1 MAKIGQKM
9 ALIYIPN
16 SPSCNSIPL
25 FSVLDKLSLVFIPS
39 QCLFDDS
46 VSVFETVFEVSLVKA
61 AVTPKVLSLP
71 VEEAIS
77 VAPFVKIARCEFFS
91 SFPVFDE
98 LGESTFIPGTVGL
111 GKYPKT

>member
-9 ALIYIPN
+9 SLIDIPN

-25 FSVLDKLSLVFIPS
+25 FSVFDKLSLVFISS

-46 VSVFETVFEVSLVKA
+46 VSVLETVFEVSLVKA

-71 VEEAIS
+71 VEKTIS
-77 VAPFVKIARCEFFS
+77 IAPFVKIPRSEFFS